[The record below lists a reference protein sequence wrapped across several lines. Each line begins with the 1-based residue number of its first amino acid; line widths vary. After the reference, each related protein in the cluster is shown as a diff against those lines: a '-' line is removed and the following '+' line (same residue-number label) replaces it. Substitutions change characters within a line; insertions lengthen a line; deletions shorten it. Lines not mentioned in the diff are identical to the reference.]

1 MFYIVLEKEKL
12 RGAFPNLRELE
23 DGRVVMPLSTMNK
36 LRFSVENVDIL
47 IDSDAAQLK

>member
-12 RGAFPNLRELE
+12 KGAFPNLRELE
-23 DGRVVMPLSTMNK
+23 DGRVIMPLSAMNN
-36 LRFSVENVDIL
+36 LRFSVKDVDIL